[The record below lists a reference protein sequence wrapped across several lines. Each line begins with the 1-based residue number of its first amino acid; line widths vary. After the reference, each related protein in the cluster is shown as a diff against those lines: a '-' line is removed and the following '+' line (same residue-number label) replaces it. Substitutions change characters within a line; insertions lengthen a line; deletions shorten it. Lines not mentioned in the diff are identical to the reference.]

1 MAPPR
6 SFSPRCLREPQFL
19 DPSPFLLEWTPGL
32 PLHPWS
38 CRHADLVVSMG
49 TVYLEPWPA
58 VSSASSILQYTLD
71 LVQTWS
77 VKHTVSPCYGHIS
90 DDLFLL
96 GNQDQLVDLMHRPR
110 QTVSV
115 DYFLRL

>member
-1 MAPPR
+1 MLKAGQSSSVAVSGPQGL
-6 SFSPRCLREPQFL
+6 CILLRAG
-19 DPSPFLLEWTPGL
+19 DPAL
-32 PLHPWS
+32 
-38 CRHADLVVSMG
+38 
-49 TVYLEPWPA
+49 PWPA

-90 DDLFLL
+90 DNLFLL

-115 DYFLRL
+115 NYFLRL